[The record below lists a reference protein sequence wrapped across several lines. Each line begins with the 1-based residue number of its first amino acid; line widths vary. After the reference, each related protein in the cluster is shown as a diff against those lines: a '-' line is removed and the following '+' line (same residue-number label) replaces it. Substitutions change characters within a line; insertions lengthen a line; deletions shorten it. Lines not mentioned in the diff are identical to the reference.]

1 MKLAIFKDLNTL
13 IYVSSI
19 IVFTIIISFIFNYFT
34 NKYIKKNTLSKHID
48 PTSFVFAKKLIIA
61 IIYIVGLSF
70 ALIQIPELKTIGN
83 SLLAGA
89 GILSVAVGL
98 ASQQTLSNIISGF
111 LIVLFKP
118 FRINDKI
125 ILQGNYS
132 GIVEEINL
140 RQVVIRDFENN
151 RVIVPNS
158 LINSQ
163 IVVNANLTDEKVCKM
178 IEIGISYSSDI
189 DKAMKIIAEEVTKHP
204 LHVDNR
210 TPEDI
215 KNGIPEVITRVISLS
230 NSSVIIKAWAY
241 AANTSNG
248 FIMYCDLLKA
258 IKERFDKENIEIPY
272 TYQNIIIKNLEQI
285 KPN

>member
-1 MKLAIFKDLNTL
+1 MFLTIFKDLYTL
-13 IYVSSI
+13 INISVILAITISI
-19 IVFTIIISFIFNYFT
+19 SIVFNYFT
-34 NKYIKKNTLSKHID
+34 NKYIKKNTLSKHLD
-48 PTSFVFAKKLIIA
+48 PTSFIFAKKLIIV
-61 IIYIVGLSF
+61 IIYLVGLSF
-70 ALIQIPELKTIGN
+70 ALIQIPELKTLGS

-89 GILSVAVGL
+89 GILSVAVGI

-125 ILQGNYS
+125 IIQGNYT

-151 RVIVPNS
+151 RVIIPNS
-158 LINSQ
+158 IINSQ
-163 IVVNANLTDEKVCKM
+163 IVVNTTLTDEKVCKM
-178 IEIGISYSSDI
+178 IEIGISYTSDI
-189 DKAMKIIAEEVTKHP
+189 DKAMKIIAEEIIKHP
-204 LHVDNR
+204 LHIDNR

-230 NSSVIIKAWAY
+230 DSSVIIKAWAY
-241 AANTSNG
+241 AANSSNG
-248 FIMYCDLLKA
+248 FIMYCDLLKT

-285 KPN
+285 KSN